1 MNNIPS
7 LTTRFSTPVD
17 SMLIAFYHDS
27 PFDSVSKGVE
37 TTLLAL
43 SPTPI
48 PLGNITI
55 WFVDVTVEARVGIE
69 PTSRGFADLSLRPL
83 GYRALE
89 GCSV

>member
-43 SPTPI
+43 SPTNPPGKYYDLI
-48 PLGNITI
+48 CRRYCGG
-55 WFVDVTVEARVGIE
+55 AGGI
-69 PTSRGFADLSLRPL
+69 
-83 GYRALE
+83 
-89 GCSV
+89 